1 MNRSLRYLLGT
12 AVALQ
17 LVSSPVLGHEQDH
30 AGDPSWVLWG
40 KLTLFALG
48 AGCMAVGIYI
58 DQNRE
63 QRVATADYLVIA
75 GFLLALVGGVS
86 LFR

>member
-1 MNRSLRYLLGT
+1 MSRNLQYLLGG
-12 AVALQ
+12 AVAVQ
-17 LVSSPVLGHEQDH
+17 LVSSPVLGHDQAH
-30 AGDPSWVLWG
+30 AGDPSWLLWG
-40 KLTLFALG
+40 KFMLFALG
-48 AGCMAVGIYI
+48 AVCMAVGIYF
-58 DQNRE
+58 DRNRE